1 MSIDGYFAILR
12 QIMSTFLKSFFA
24 VAILLS
30 AISFPTVSF
39 AQEACPTASPEKEI
53 CEAKLR
59 EELARVEAEIAE
71 KQGQIKQT
79 QAEAKTLKG
88 DISVLNNKIDQ
99 SALKIKSHGIVINKI
114 GGEISQKVTTIKQL
128 DQKLDRQKT
137 ALAQIVRRNQELQS
151 VSLIE
156 AALRKQALS
165 DFVLQAEEYHSVQ
178 LAMKQTFDVVKETK
192 EETEEVKESLE
203 GKKTEQE
210 KLKIQQ
216 EVERKKAEQ
225 NKQVKAVVL
234 KETQGKES
242 EYQKVLKEKQA
253 KAAAIRNALFA
264 LRDANAIKFGD
275 ALEYANEAF
284 EKTGVRPAFILA
296 ILTQESNLGK
306 NTGRCYLKNADG
318 SGVNTNGTVFKN
330 VMSPTRDVPP
340 YLEIA
345 KELGFDPYERLISCP
360 LNVGWGGAMGPA
372 QFIASTWNGYK
383 ARVAAAEGKAV
394 ANPWIARDAIM
405 ASAFL
410 HKDNGAVTDERN
422 AACRYYSGRSCSSVS
437 NSYGNSVVALAKRI
451 QSEQINPLQGF

>member
-1 MSIDGYFAILR
+1 
-12 QIMSTFLKSFFA
+12 MSTFLKAFFG
-24 VAILLS
+24 VALFFSVVLS
-30 AISFPTVSF
+30 PSDGV
-39 AQEACPTASPEKEI
+39 AQQACPTTSPEKEV

-59 EELARVEAEIAE
+59 EELAKVEAEIAE

-114 GGEISQKVTTIKQL
+114 TGEISTKETTIKQL
-128 DQKLDRQKT
+128 DQKLDRQRS
-137 ALAQIVRRNQELQS
+137 ALAQIVRRNEELQS

-156 AALRKQALS
+156 AALKKQALS
-165 DFVLQAEEYHSVQ
+165 DFVLQAEEYRSVQ
-178 LAMKQTFDVVKETK
+178 LAMNDTFEQVKDTK
-192 EETEEVKESLE
+192 EETEEVKQSLE

-253 KAAAIRNALFA
+253 KAAEIRNALFA
-264 LRDANAIKFGD
+264 LRDASSIKFGD

-306 NTGRCYLKNADG
+306 NTGRCYLKNIDG
-318 SGVNTNGTVFKN
+318 SGVNTSGTTFKN

-345 KELGFDPYERLISCP
+345 KELGFDPFERLISCP

-394 ANPWIARDAIM
+394 ASPWIARDAIM

-410 HKDNGAVTDERN
+410 HKDNGAVNDERN
-422 AACRYYSGRSCSSVS
+422 AACRYYSGRACSSVS
-437 NSYGNSVVALAKRI
+437 NSYGNSVVALAKKI
-451 QSEQINPLQGF
+451 QNEQINALQGF

>member
-1 MSIDGYFAILR
+1 MPS
-12 QIMSTFLKSFFA
+12 FLKVLFVS
-24 VAILLS
+24 LLFLS
-30 AISFPTVSF
+30 GVLLPTHSYG
-39 AQEACPTASPEKEI
+39 QQACPTTSPEKEI

-59 EELARVEAEIAE
+59 EELAKVEAEIAE
-71 KQGQIKQT
+71 KQNQIKET

-114 GGEISQKVTTIKQL
+114 GGEISEKVTTIKQL

-137 ALAQIVRRNQELQS
+137 ALAQIVRKNEELQN

-156 AALRKQALS
+156 AALRKQVLS
-165 DFVLQAEEYHSVQ
+165 DFVLQAEEYRSVQ
-178 LAMKQTFDVVKETK
+178 LAMKSTFDDVKETK
-192 EETEEVKESLE
+192 QQTEEVKESLE
-203 GKKTEQE
+203 DKKTEQE
-210 KLKIQQ
+210 KLKTQQ
-216 EVERKKAEQ
+216 EIERKKAEQ
-225 NKQVKAVVL
+225 NKQVKATVL
-234 KETQGKES
+234 KETQGKET

-253 KAAAIRNALFA
+253 KAAEIRNALFA
-264 LRDANAIKFGD
+264 LRDASSIKFGD

-306 NTGRCYLKNADG
+306 NTGRCYLKNIDG
-318 SGVNTNGTVFKN
+318 SGVNTNGTVFSN

-340 YLEIA
+340 FLEIA
-345 KELGFDPYERLISCP
+345 KELGFDPFERLISCP

-394 ANPWIARDAIM
+394 ANPWLARDAIM

-410 HKDNGAVTDERN
+410 HKDNGAVNDERN

-437 NSYGNSVVALAKRI
+437 NSYGNSVVALAKKI
-451 QSEQINPLQGF
+451 QTEQINPLQGF

>member
-1 MSIDGYFAILR
+1 
-12 QIMSTFLKSFFA
+12 MSTFLKPFWGVALFFGL
-24 VAILLS
+24 IF
-30 AISFPTVSF
+30 FPGVSF
-39 AQEACPTASPEKEI
+39 AQQACPTTSPEKEI

-59 EELARVEAEIAE
+59 EELAKVEAEIAE
-71 KQGQIKQT
+71 KQNQIKTT

-99 SALKIKSHGIVINKI
+99 SALKIKSHGIVIKKI
-114 GGEISQKVTTIKQL
+114 TGEISTKETVIQQL
-128 DQKLDRQKT
+128 DQKLDRQRS
-137 ALAQIVRRNQELQS
+137 ALAQIVRKNEELQN
-151 VSLIE
+151 VSLVE
-156 AALRKQALS
+156 AALKKQALS
-165 DFVLQAEEYHSVQ
+165 DFVLQAEEYRSVQ
-178 LAMKQTFDVVKETK
+178 LAMEDTF
-192 EETEEVKESLE
+192 EEVKDTKEQTVEVKQSLE
-203 GKKTEQE
+203 SKKTEQE

-253 KAAAIRNALFA
+253 KAAEIRNALFS
-264 LRDANAIKFGD
+264 LRDASAIKFGD
-275 ALEYANEAF
+275 ALQYANEAF
-284 EKTGVRPAFILA
+284 EVTGVRPAFILA

-306 NTGRCYLKNADG
+306 NTGRCYLKNVDG
-318 SGVNTNGTVFKN
+318 SGVNTSGTVFKN

-345 KELGFDPYERLISCP
+345 KDLGFDPFERLISCP

-372 QFIASTWNGYK
+372 QFIPSTWNGYK
-383 ARVAAAEGKAV
+383 AKVAAAEGKAV

-410 HKDNGAVTDERN
+410 HKDNGAVSDERN

-437 NSYGNSVVALAKRI
+437 NSYGNSVVALAKKI
-451 QSEQINPLQGF
+451 QNEQINALQGF